1 MTDCNIKSACMN
13 RREFLVKT
21 GLVAGGAI
29 LTISSLRSAA
39 FGAMFED
46 VTVAI
51 DAASPL
57 AKIGGSLIVDSTAGK
72 IIVIHTD
79 KDKFAAFSAKCTHK
93 GAKLNYNPASKQL
106 ECPSHGSK
114 FNGSTGEVINGP
126 AGDPLAKYATKG
138 TDASVVVT
146 VGT

>member
-1 MTDCNIKSACMN
+1 MN

-21 GLVAGGAI
+21 GLVAVGAI
-29 LTISSLRSAA
+29 LTIPSLQNAA
-39 FGAMFED
+39 FGARFED

-51 DAASPL
+51 DDASPL
-57 AKIGGSLIVDSTAGK
+57 TKIGGSVIVDSTAGK
-72 IIVIHTD
+72 IIVIHAD

-93 GAKLNYNPASKQL
+93 GAKLNYNPDSKQL

-114 FNGSTGEVINGP
+114 FNGSTGEVTNGP
-126 AGDPLAKYATKG
+126 ADEPLAKYAAKG